1 MSVYMLAQIE
11 IHDSDEYQKYV
22 DGFFPIFKKYNGEF
36 LASDPETEV
45 IEGEWAYPRT
55 AIMKFPSEEDARNW
69 HGSPEYKELARHRW
83 DSARANLV
91 MVRG

>member
-11 IHDSDEYQKYV
+11 IHDSVEYQKYI

-45 IEGEWAYPRT
+45 IE
-55 AIMKFPSEEDARNW
+55 
-69 HGSPEYKELARHRW
+69 
-83 DSARANLV
+83 
-91 MVRG
+91 